1 MQPFSLRLLTKNIA
15 GDEVWIQCSGQ
26 PVTMNSGGVCWHCL
40 VLDVTREVE
49 AEIEAEH
56 QLALAAAVQRQE
68 SVGQLSGGVAHDFN
82 NLLAVVMG
90 SLELLLDQPQNEE
103 SRKLIQNALGATQR
117 GAELTRS
124 MLAFAK
130 QAVLA
135 PKPLNLNDVVG
146 QAQSWIGRTLPKN
159 INVAISLSDDV
170 WTVEADESSTV
181 SAFLNLIVN
190 ARDAMPDGGK
200 LTVETENVEI
210 NAPYTDAHH
219 QLISQGSYVM
229 LAVSDTGTGIPP
241 DVLDHI
247 FEPFYTTKEPGSG
260 TGLGLPMVQGF
271 MRQSGGYVKV
281 NSEVGVGTTV
291 KLFFK
296 ASVEQHV
303 IPPNSE
309 TTHQVTQAARILVVE
324 DNPDVLAST
333 CANLG
338 NVGYQI
344 RSVRNGDAALK
355 LYEQDPNFDLVITDI
370 VMPGEL
376 QGTTLSNA
384 LRQITPDLP
393 IVFMSGYAREASVHG
408 NGLRHSDIRLMKPIQ
423 RTDLINAIEK
433 ALGTGLTLTK

>member
-1 MQPFSLRLLTKNIA
+1 
-15 GDEVWIQCSGQ
+15 
-26 PVTMNSGGVCWHCL
+26 
-40 VLDVTREVE
+40 
-49 AEIEAEH
+49 
-56 QLALAAAVQRQE
+56 
-68 SVGQLSGGVAHDFN
+68 
-82 NLLAVVMG
+82 
-90 SLELLLDQPQNEE
+90 
-103 SRKLIQNALGATQR
+103 
-117 GAELTRS
+117 
-124 MLAFAK
+124 
-130 QAVLA
+130 
-135 PKPLNLNDVVG
+135 
-146 QAQSWIGRTLPKN
+146 
-159 INVAISLSDDV
+159 
-170 WTVEADESSTV
+170 
-181 SAFLNLIVN
+181 
-190 ARDAMPDGGK
+190 
-200 LTVETENVEI
+200 
-210 NAPYTDAHH
+210 
-219 QLISQGSYVM
+219 
-229 LAVSDTGTGIPP
+229 
-241 DVLDHI
+241 
-247 FEPFYTTKEPGSG
+247 
-260 TGLGLPMVQGF
+260 MVQGF